1 MATSFKNLA
10 SNDIPARTVYPTAG
24 GGSLGSRSTAASPYS
39 IDGGAGSAS
48 AVMRGED
55 GAVSTDENAAAVTSG
70 GLLGQPL
77 SWWVLLVV
85 LLYGVRFAGAK
96 LGSGEEFKSLKVSV
110 FNIVTVS
117 LMAIVGIG
125 FMKVAFNRFKVP
137 GLTPFINA
145 V

>member
-24 GGSLGSRSTAASPYS
+24 GGTLGTRSTAASPY
-39 IDGGAGSAS
+39 DVTGGASQ
-48 AVMRGED
+48 
-55 GAVSTDENAAAVTSG
+55 GATMSGGENATSTGENATAMTSG

-77 SWWVLLVV
+77 SWWVLLIV
-85 LLYGVRFAGAK
+85 LLYGVRFIGSK
-96 LGSGEEFKSLKVSV
+96 IGSGEEFKNLRVSV

-117 LMAIVGIG
+117 LMAVVGIG
-125 FMKVAFNRFKVP
+125 FLKVLFNRFQVP
-137 GLTPFINA
+137 GLTAFVNA

>member
-1 MATSFKNLA
+1 MLSFKSLA
-10 SNDIPARTVYPTAG
+10 ANDVPARTIYPTAG

-39 IDGGAGSAS
+39 IADMSSQAAQL
-48 AVMRGED
+48 APD
-55 GAVSTDENAAAVTSG
+55 GATAGTQDDAPTSSG
-70 GLLGQPL
+70 ILGQPI

-125 FMKVAFNRFKVP
+125 FAKVLFNRFKVP
-137 GLTPFINA
+137 GLTPFVNA